1 MESLIIYNNRY
12 AQNQQAPQSS
22 FNYFGL
28 AANPVQTGLQMS
40 KAPIN
45 NVYNES
51 QSNPALKSYQQ
62 SKDQIFQSLNEFNQK
77 LNRSNPQI
85 YRFYFN
91 KILDF
96 ALHYDEL
103 SIWLIKNG
111 LNLKMWYSFP
121 WVNGLLKYGQKYPN
135 AKINVFLEKAAG
147 IVLGRLSQLNVVK
160 NGIQLVSAANTER
173 FLSSV
178 IENQGVSKLLSGE
191 TDDATKLLVTKF
203 LKNPRSL
210 PLNQQ
215 EEVIKYLGKNLST
228 EEFLKLNRAYNFN
241 NVLKTGARLG
251 ENPDLYKKTAVG
263 IFEGMEKIAP
273 WTKDLAKNI
282 VKFIDPLI
290 STYDFIDWM
299 TVWNQKGWQGLSREE
314 QTKLILSSLKA
325 LASICYFLPPPI
337 NAFAVL
343 INTTISLGQ
352 TFGVE
357 GAENLGYLAGG
368 MGIGGAEK
376 IKAIETISNT
386 QIGTRPQTP
395 LVASFYDLIFGKL
408 QNPALTALS
417 NARANKKPLNPRE
430 LIKSV
435 TGGNT
440 RTFFE
445 NAIKTEINSMKSDL
459 AKNQY
464 NWALNTNDTRYLELW
479 NALSGSVKKLETY
492 LIDQINYPL
501 SQYGG
506 YSADRKKQD
515 EEAQINLQ
523 NKRKFL
529 EQSNYAG
536 MGQEGKKIF
545 EEAVR
550 TKADKA
556 YNNRRYVIC
565 PSI

>member
-28 AANPVQTGLQMS
+28 AANPIQTGLQMS
-40 KAPIN
+40 RAPIN

-91 KILDF
+91 QILDF
-96 ALHYDEL
+96 AVHFDDL

-135 AKINVFLEKAAG
+135 AKINVFLQKAAD

-173 FLSSV
+173 FLESV
-178 IENQGVSKLLSGE
+178 GNNRGVRNLLSGE
-191 TDDATKLLVTKF
+191 ADDMTNLITKF
-203 LKNPRSL
+203 LKNPKSL
-210 PLNQQ
+210 PINQQ
-215 EEVIKYLGKNLST
+215 EEVIKYLGKTLSP

-251 ENPDLYKKTAVG
+251 ENPDLYKKAAVG
-263 IFEGMEKIAP
+263 IFEGMEKVAP

-282 VKFIDPLI
+282 FKFIDPLI
-290 STYDFIDWM
+290 STVDFIDWM
-299 TVWNQKGWQGLSREE
+299 RVWNQKGWQGLSREE

-368 MGIGGAEK
+368 MGVGGAEK
-376 IKAIETISNT
+376 IKAIETISNA
-386 QIGTRPQTP
+386 QIGTRPQTRE
-395 LVASFYDLIFGKL
+395 VASFYDLIFGKL
-408 QNPALTALS
+408 KNPVMEKFN
-417 NARANKKPLNPRE
+417 NAADKKQPINPRE

-435 TGGNT
+435 TDGNT
-440 RTFFE
+440 RTFFQ
-445 NAIKTEINSMKSDL
+445 NAIESDI
-459 AKNQY
+459 KNLKNPESKRVY
-464 NWALNTNDTRYLELW
+464 DWATNPNDTRYLELW
-479 NALSGSVKKLETY
+479 NALSGSVRSLETF
-492 LIDQINYPL
+492 LINEIHKRNKQNSPYYI
-501 SQYGG
+501 SQTEL
-506 YSADRKKQD
+506 Q
-515 EEAQINLQ
+515 QNLQ

-529 EQSNYAG
+529 QQTNYAG
-536 MGQEGKKIF
+536 MGPEGKQIYEQAGKTATSNI
-545 EEAVR
+545 
-550 TKADKA
+550 
-556 YNNRRYVIC
+556 YNNRRYLTC

>member
-28 AANPVQTGLQMS
+28 AANPIQTGLQMS
-40 KAPIN
+40 RAPIN

-91 KILDF
+91 QILDF
-96 ALHYDEL
+96 AVHFDDL

-135 AKINVFLEKAAG
+135 AKINVFLQKAAD

-173 FLSSV
+173 FLESV
-178 IENQGVSKLLSGE
+178 GNNKGVSNLLSGE
-191 TDDATKLLVTKF
+191 ADDMTNLITKF
-203 LKNPRSL
+203 LKNPKSL
-210 PLNQQ
+210 PINQQ
-215 EEVIKYLGKNLST
+215 EEVIKYLGKTLSP

-251 ENPDLYKKTAVG
+251 ENPDLYKKAAVG
-263 IFEGMEKIAP
+263 IFEGMEKVAP

-282 VKFIDPLI
+282 LKFIDPLI
-290 STYDFIDWM
+290 STVDFIDWM
-299 TVWNQKGWQGLSREE
+299 RVWNQKGWQGLSREE

-368 MGIGGAEK
+368 MGVGGAEK
-376 IKAIETISNT
+376 IKAIETISNA
-386 QIGTRPQTP
+386 QIGTRPQTRE
-395 LVASFYDLIFGKL
+395 VASFYDLIFGKL

-445 NAIKTEINSMKSDL
+445 NEIKKEINSMKSDL
-459 AKNQY
+459 ARKQY

-492 LIDQINYPL
+492 LIDEINYPAF
-501 SQYGG
+501 QYGG

-515 EEAQINLQ
+515 EEAQKNLQ

-529 EQSNYAG
+529 EQTNYAG

-545 EEAVR
+545 DEASKIA
-550 TKADKA
+550 TSNI
-556 YNNRRYVIC
+556 YNNRRYVTC